1 MDEAKG
7 WGAWTAQRA
16 AGRGV
21 RADDVDFLPMPISA
35 WEGTAIRAAFPKRT
49 RDGIVL
55 GAAGPHE
62 KTISSRNLWPFLGDI
77 GVP

>member
-21 RADDVDFLPMPISA
+21 RADEVDFLAMPISA
-35 WEGTAIRAAFPKRT
+35 WGGDLTFPKRT
-49 RDGIVL
+49 RDGILL
-55 GAAGPHE
+55 GAAGTHGE
-62 KTISSRNLWPFLGDI
+62 TISSRNLSGLS
-77 GVP
+77 